1 MFLAEVCLVKMF
13 PGMNPR
19 KMQQMM
25 KRMGIKQQEIPANEV
40 IIKSDEKEI
49 IIENPQVSKVNMM
62 GQETFQVV
70 GQATEKSI
78 STKPEISDDDI
89 QTVIR
94 QANCSR
100 EDALKTIKET
110 EGDLAEAILKL
121 KKPF

>member
-1 MFLAEVCLVKMF
+1 MI

-19 KMQQMM
+19 KMAQMM
-25 KRMGIKQQEIPANEV
+25 KKMGIQQVEIPATQV

-62 GQETFQVV
+62 GQETFQIV
-70 GQATEKSI
+70 GKAIEKSI
-78 STKPEISDDDI
+78 SSEPEINDDDI
-89 QTVIR
+89 QTVMR

-100 EDALKTIKET
+100 QEALEAINET